1 MVTALITC
9 RWWNNMSTITL
20 SMIVKNEEKHL
31 AGCLD
36 SVKNIVD
43 EIVIV
48 DTGST
53 DNTII
58 IAEKYGARIFHF
70 DWINDFSAARNYALS
85 KSTGDWILY
94 LDADERLDPHSKEV
108 LKSLTRTK
116 SKTGFYCTVK
126 SLDSEHGRD
135 NQMSYVRLFASNKNI
150 TFNGS
155 VHEQILPSLLNNGY
169 EINKS
174 NILIEHIGYNINADL
189 KKEKARRNLELLVQE
204 YQKNRNPYLEFQLAL
219 TYEILENYSEAKKY
233 FLLAAEN
240 KSFNTLYRAHSYSSL
255 SVIYNNEHNINEA
268 CRYLEKSLQIR
279 NNDAFT
285 HLLAAKVYLRK
296 NEIKK
301 AIEHCQK
308 AELLNGD
315 LLNGKG
321 NTDYSIF
328 LNEEEII
335 LCGLNIA
342 RKVGDKSMLK
352 NYYRKFINYVNSSRL
367 IEKEKFV
374 LAIEKLIENN
384 SIDQS
389 EVVAVTRYAS
399 NQNLPVLIFI
409 IKEYS
414 EMSSKL
420 ALLEKLLEQF
430 PEDLELKKCLG
441 EFYITC
447 NEHQK
452 AAEIYINLA
461 ESSNDDPSV
470 YFYLL
475 SFYITD
481 GNYDGLF
488 QTIKLIEEKFFNIPE
503 VIERIN
509 LIKSKLTGV
518 PSN

>member
-1 MVTALITC
+1 
-9 RWWNNMSTITL
+9 MSTITL

-31 AGCLD
+31 SGCLN
-36 SVKNIVD
+36 SVKDVVD
-43 EIVIV
+43 EIIIV
-48 DTGST
+48 DTGSS
-53 DNTII
+53 DNTIG
-58 IAEKYGARIFHF
+58 IAEQYGAKIFHF
-70 DWINDFSAARNYALS
+70 DWINDFSAARNYSLS

-94 LDADERLDPHSKEV
+94 LDADERLNPHSKEE
-108 LKSLTRTK
+108 LKSITGAK
-116 SKTGFYCTVK
+116 NKIGFYCTVK

-135 NQMSYVRLFASNKNI
+135 NQMSYVRLFASNNNI
-150 TFNGS
+150 TFSGS
-155 VHEQILPSLLNNGY
+155 VHEQIIPSLLNNGY

-174 NILIEHIGYNINADL
+174 NILIEHIGYDINTDM
-189 KKEKARRNLELLVQE
+189 KKEKAKRNLELLVQE
-204 YQKNRNPYLEFQLAL
+204 YRKCKNPYLEFQLAL
-219 TYEILENYSEAKKY
+219 THEILKNYSEAGKY

-240 KSFNTLYRAHSYSSL
+240 KSFNTLYRAHSYTSL
-255 SVIYNNEHNINEA
+255 AVLFNNEHNINEA
-268 CRYLEKSLQIR
+268 SKYLEKSLLIR

-285 HLLAAKVYLRK
+285 HLLAAKIYLRR

-308 AELLNGD
+308 AELFNND
-315 LLNGKG
+315 LINGKG
-321 NTDYSIF
+321 NTDYSVF

-335 LCGLNIA
+335 LCGLTIA
-342 RKVGDKSMLK
+342 KKVGDNNIQK
-352 NYYRKFINYVNSSRL
+352 NYYRKFSNYVNSSRL

-374 LAIEKLIENN
+374 SSIERLIENKP
-384 SIDQS
+384 IDLS
-389 EVVAVTRYAS
+389 EMVTITRYTN
-399 NQNLPVLIFI
+399 NQNLPVILFI

-414 EMSSKL
+414 EMNSKL
-420 ALLEKLLEQF
+420 VLLEKLLELF
-430 PEDLELKKCLG
+430 PEDLEIKKCLG

-461 ESSNDDPSV
+461 KNRNDDPSI